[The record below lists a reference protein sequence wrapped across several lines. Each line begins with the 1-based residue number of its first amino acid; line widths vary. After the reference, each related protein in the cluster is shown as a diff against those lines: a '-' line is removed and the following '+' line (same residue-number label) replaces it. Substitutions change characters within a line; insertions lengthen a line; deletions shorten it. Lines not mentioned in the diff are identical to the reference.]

1 MLKMPAHPGW
11 LFVLQIVTVCGLF
24 VLIAHCYSNVLRAKW
39 QATAAMMGMLTGT
52 RDWERFQ
59 KVLLFSLGFALALS
73 VALTGVC
80 YLFTEQIV
88 RAFLTEPAAF
98 DYGFTFSRILLS
110 TSVLF
115 GVYYVLTNTL
125 QAMGAATPSLIINLS
140 RQGLI
145 YIPALF
151 LLKALLGI
159 TGLTWAQPVADVLSL
174 LLAVVLYVPR
184 YRKMVRGQ

>member
-1 MLKMPAHPGW
+1 MLKKPAHPGW
-11 LFVLQIVTVCGLF
+11 LFVLQIVTACGLF
-24 VLIAHCYSNVLRAKW
+24 VLIANCYSNVL
-39 QATAAMMGMLTGT
+39 Q
-52 RDWERFQ
+52 
-59 KVLLFSLGFALALS
+59 
-73 VALTGVC
+73 
-80 YLFTEQIV
+80 
-88 RAFLTEPAAF
+88 AFLTEPAAF
-98 DYGFTFSRILLS
+98 DYGFTFSRILPS

-145 YIPALF
+145 CIPALF

-159 TGLTWAQPVADVLSL
+159 TGLIWAQPAADMLSL

-184 YRKMVRGQ
+184 CRKMVRRQ

>member
-1 MLKMPAHPGW
+1 MLKKPAHPGW
-11 LFVLQIVTVCGLF
+11 LFVLQIVTTCGLF
-24 VLIAHCYSNVLRAKW
+24 VLIANCYSNVL
-39 QATAAMMGMLTGT
+39 Q
-52 RDWERFQ
+52 
-59 KVLLFSLGFALALS
+59 
-73 VALTGVC
+73 
-80 YLFTEQIV
+80 
-88 RAFLTEPAAF
+88 AFLTEPAAF
-98 DYGFTFSRILLS
+98 DYGFTSSRILLS

-145 YIPALF
+145 NIPALF

-159 TGLTWAQPVADVLSL
+159 TGLIWAQPAADMLSL
-174 LLAVVLYVPR
+174 LLAVVLYAPR

>member
-1 MLKMPAHPGW
+1 
-11 LFVLQIVTVCGLF
+11 
-24 VLIAHCYSNVLRAKW
+24 
-39 QATAAMMGMLTGT
+39 MMGMLTGT

-125 QAMGAATPSLIINLS
+125 
-140 RQGLI
+140 
-145 YIPALF
+145 
-151 LLKALLGI
+151 
-159 TGLTWAQPVADVLSL
+159 
-174 LLAVVLYVPR
+174 
-184 YRKMVRGQ
+184 

>member
-1 MLKMPAHPGW
+1 
-11 LFVLQIVTVCGLF
+11 
-24 VLIAHCYSNVLRAKW
+24 
-39 QATAAMMGMLTGT
+39 MMGMLTGT